1 MSNKSKVVV
10 RINGQEYTLV
20 GTEPREYMQKVAN
33 YVDDKMV
40 VIAKQSKKLSTAM
53 AAVLTSVNIADE
65 YFKTKGQLEA
75 LEKEALQPL
84 YELDQVRSQLAAAVT
99 EAESQNQEYINII
112 QRLEEDLRNANTNEQ
127 ESQGL
132 LLENQELRVSLSE
145 KEKEIEQIRKMN
157 EDLQNKLFEMQIK
170 YVQSRKEFEAHL
182 EGSGGDGK
190 K

>member
-65 YFKTKGQLEA
+65 YFKTKSQLEA

-84 YELDQVRSQLAAAVT
+84 YELDQVRNQLAVATA
-99 EAESQNQEYINII
+99 EAEGQNQEYIEII
-112 QRLEEDLRNANTNEQ
+112 QRLEEDLRNATCMEQ
-127 ESQGL
+127 ESQEL
-132 LLENQELRVSLSE
+132 LFENRELKEALSE
-145 KEKEIEQIRKMN
+145 KEQEIETIRKMN

-170 YVQSRKEFEAHL
+170 YVQSRKELEAYI
-182 EGSGGDGK
+182 EGFDGEGK

>member
-40 VIAKQSKKLSTAM
+40 VVARQSKKLSTAM

-65 YFKTKGQLEA
+65 YFKTKVQLEA
-75 LEKEALQPL
+75 LEREALQPI
-84 YELDQVRSQLAAAVT
+84 YELEQVRSQLAATTAEV
-99 EAESQNQEYINII
+99 ESQNQDYIEII
-112 QRLEEDLRNANTNEQ
+112 QRLEADLRNTTCTEH

-132 LLENQELRVSLSE
+132 LLENRELREALSE
-145 KEKEIEQIRKMN
+145 KAQEIEKIRKMN

-170 YVQSRKEFEAHL
+170 YVQSRKELEAYI
-182 EGSGGDGK
+182 EGFDGDGK